1 MALGDPVMQGMKI
14 VGSGRFL
21 PGEPVTNAALSRVM
35 DTNDEWIQQR
45 TGIKQRHFAEVGQ
58 GVADLGAEAAR
69 LAFADAGIEA
79 KDLDYILFNTMTPDH
94 LFPGS
99 GAVLGALLGSTCPAL
114 DLRTQCAAFLFSL
127 QVAQGLIQSGAARRI
142 LVVGAEAHAGFM
154 PWRNWD
160 IVRGKSSQKPS
171 EEDFLYATK
180 HRGWSIIF
188 GDGAGALILEASD
201 DPSLGLRSMDL
212 HTDGRYAD
220 QLWVPAGF
228 RSLPYM
234 SGQTL
239 EQDAHLPAMEG
250 REIFKHA
257 VTKLP
262 KSVAACE
269 KAGVALDQV
278 DYFIAHQANQRI
290 NDAIVERLGIDAAK
304 VPSNIEQFG
313 NTSGGTIPI
322 LMDQMRRDGRLK
334 AGQTLCF
341 LALGAGL
348 HWGAAVVRT

>member
-1 MALGDPVMQGMKI
+1 MPGMKI
-14 VGSGRFL
+14 VGTGRFL

-35 DTNDEWIQQR
+35 DTSDEWIQQR
-45 TGIKQRHFAEVGQ
+45 TGIKQRHFADEGQ
-58 GVADLGAEAAR
+58 GVSDLAAR
-69 LAFADAGIEA
+69 ATELALADAGLSA
-79 KDLDYILFNTMTPDH
+79 ADLDYILFNTMTPDH

-99 GAVLGALLGSTCPAL
+99 GAVLGAKIGATCPAL

-127 QVAQGLIQSGAARRI
+127 QMAQGLVQSGAARRI

-154 PWRNWD
+154 PWRDWK
-160 IVRGKSSQKPS
+160 ILRGTSTAKPS

-188 GDGAGALILEASD
+188 GDGAGAVIFEATD
-201 DPSLGLRSMDL
+201 DADLGLRSMDL

-228 RSLPYM
+228 RSLPYV
-234 SGQTL
+234 S
-239 EQDAHLPAMEG
+239 EQALRSDAHLPAMEG

-262 KSVAACE
+262 RSVRVACE
-269 KAGVALDQV
+269 KAGIGLDEV
-278 DYFIAHQANQRI
+278 DFFVAHQANQRI
-290 NDAIVERLGIDAAK
+290 NDAIVERLGIDPAK
-304 VPSNIEQFG
+304 APSNIELLG

-322 LMDQMRRDGRLK
+322 LLDQLRREGRLPP
-334 AGQTLCF
+334 GLTLCF

-348 HWGAAVVRT
+348 HWGAAVVKT

>member
-1 MALGDPVMQGMKI
+1 MQGMKI

-21 PGEPVTNAALSRVM
+21 PGEPITNAALSRVM

-45 TGIKQRHFAEVGQ
+45 TGIAQRHYAEAGQ
-58 GVADLGAEAAR
+58 GAADMAAEASRIA
-69 LAFADAGIEA
+69 LADAGLEP

-99 GAVLGALLGSTCPAL
+99 GAVLGAKLGSTCPAL

-154 PWRNWD
+154 PWRDWD
-160 IVRGKSSQKPS
+160 LLRGRKQGKPS
-171 EEDFLYATK
+171 EADFLHATK

-188 GDGAGALILEASD
+188 GDGAGAVIFEATD
-201 DPSLGLRSMDL
+201 DASLGLRSMDL
-212 HTDGRYAD
+212 HTDGRYAE

-228 RSLPYM
+228 RSLPYV
-234 SGQTL
+234 SAETL
-239 EQDAHLPAMEG
+239 DSDAHLPAMEG
-250 REIFKHA
+250 REVFKHA

-262 KSVAACE
+262 KSVKLACE
-269 KAGVALDQV
+269 KAGVTLDQV

-290 NDAIVERLGIDAAK
+290 NDAIAERLGLDAAR
-304 VPSNIEQFG
+304 VPSNIEKLG

-322 LMDQMRRDGRLK
+322 LLDEMRRDGRLK

-348 HWGAAVVRT
+348 HWGAGVVRI